1 MSILETRR
9 DVVKSIGAATIAVGL
24 AGCNRD
30 DDDGGDDGG
39 DDGDG
44 DDDDGV
50 EVEEE
55 ERPDGLDNDGE
66 ATFGPEDRRQ
76 AAAE

>member
-30 DDDGGDDGG
+30 DDD
-39 DDGDG
+39 
-44 DDDDGV
+44 DDDDEDV
-50 EVEEE
+50 SVEEE
-55 ERPDGLDNDGE
+55 EQPDGLDNDGE
-66 ATFGPEDRRQ
+66 AAFGPEDRRQ

>member
-30 DDDGGDDGG
+30 DDDDD
-39 DDGDG
+39 D

-50 EVEEE
+50 SVEEE

-66 ATFGPEDRRQ
+66 AAFGPEDRRQ

>member
-1 MSILETRR
+1 MSMSETRR

-30 DDDGGDDGG
+30 DDD
-39 DDGDG
+39 
-44 DDDDGV
+44 DDDDDDDEGGDV
-50 EVEEE
+50 NVDGE

-66 ATFGPEDRRQ
+66 AAFGPEDRRQ

>member
-1 MSILETRR
+1 MSISETRR

-30 DDDGGDDGG
+30 DDD
-39 DDGDG
+39 
-44 DDDDGV
+44 DDDDDDEGGDV
-50 EVEEE
+50 NVDGE

-66 ATFGPEDRRQ
+66 AAFGPEDRRQ

>member
-1 MSILETRR
+1 MSMLETRR

-24 AGCNRD
+24 AGCLHD
-30 DDDGGDDGG
+30 DDDD
-39 DDGDG
+39 

-50 EVEEE
+50 SVEEE

-66 ATFGPEDRRQ
+66 AAFGPEDRRQ

>member
-1 MSILETRR
+1 MSMSETRR

-30 DDDGGDDGG
+30 DDDDD
-39 DDGDG
+39 D

-50 EVEEE
+50 SVEEE

-66 ATFGPEDRRQ
+66 AAFGPEDRRR

>member
-30 DDDGGDDGG
+30 DDD
-39 DDGDG
+39 
-44 DDDDGV
+44 DDDDDDEGGDV
-50 EVEEE
+50 NVDGEEQ
-55 ERPDGLDNDGE
+55 PDGLDNDGE
-66 ATFGPEDRRQ
+66 AAFGPEDRRQ

>member
-1 MSILETRR
+1 MSMLETRR

-30 DDDGGDDGG
+30 DDD
-39 DDGDG
+39 
-44 DDDDGV
+44 DDDDDDEGGDV
-50 EVEEE
+50 NVDGE

-66 ATFGPEDRRQ
+66 AAFGPEDRRQ
-76 AAAE
+76 VAAE

>member
-30 DDDGGDDGG
+30 EEDDDEEDDDGGDVNVDGE
-39 DDGDG
+39 D
-44 DDDDGV
+44 
-50 EVEEE
+50 
-55 ERPDGLDNDGE
+55 RPDGLDDGG
-66 ATFGPEDRRQ
+66 AAFGPENRRR
-76 AAAE
+76 AAE

>member
-1 MSILETRR
+1 MLILETRR
-9 DVVKSIGAATIAVGL
+9 DVVKYIGAATIAVGL

-30 DDDGGDDGG
+30 DDDDGG

-55 ERPDGLDNDGE
+55 EQPDGLDNDDG
-66 ATFGPEDRRQ
+66 AAFGPEDRRQ

>member
-1 MSILETRR
+1 MSISETRR

-30 DDDGGDDGG
+30 DDDDGG
-39 DDGDG
+39 DDGNG

>member
-1 MSILETRR
+1 MSISETRR
-9 DVVKSIGAATIAVGL
+9 DVVKSIGAATVAVGL

-30 DDDGGDDGG
+30 DDDSD
-39 DDGDG
+39 
-44 DDDDGV
+44 DDDDGGGDV
-50 EVEEE
+50 NVDGE

-66 ATFGPEDRRQ
+66 AAFGPEDRRQ

>member
-1 MSILETRR
+1 MSISETRR

-30 DDDGGDDGG
+30 DDDDD
-39 DDGDG
+39 
-44 DDDDGV
+44 DDDDGGGDV
-50 EVEEE
+50 NVDGE

-66 ATFGPEDRRQ
+66 AAFGPEDRRQ

>member
-1 MSILETRR
+1 MSISKTRR

-30 DDDGGDDGG
+30 DDDNDD
-39 DDGDG
+39 DD

-50 EVEEE
+50 SVEEE

-66 ATFGPEDRRQ
+66 AAFGPEDRRR

>member
-1 MSILETRR
+1 MSMLETRR

-30 DDDGGDDGG
+30 DDD
-39 DDGDG
+39 
-44 DDDDGV
+44 DDDDDDEGGDV
-50 EVEEE
+50 NVDGEEQ
-55 ERPDGLDNDGE
+55 PDGLDNDGE
-66 ATFGPEDRRQ
+66 AAFGPEDRRQ

>member
-1 MSILETRR
+1 MSISETRR

-30 DDDGGDDGG
+30 DDDDD
-39 DDGDG
+39 

-50 EVEEE
+50 SVEEE
-55 ERPDGLDNDGE
+55 ERPDGLDNDGK
-66 ATFGPEDRRQ
+66 AAFGPEDRRQ

>member
-1 MSILETRR
+1 MSISETRR

-30 DDDGGDDGG
+30 DDD
-39 DDGDG
+39 
-44 DDDDGV
+44 DDDDDDDEGGDV
-50 EVEEE
+50 NVDGE

-66 ATFGPEDRRQ
+66 AAFGPEDRRQ

>member
-30 DDDGGDDGG
+30 DDD
-39 DDGDG
+39 
-44 DDDDGV
+44 DDDDDDEGGDV
-50 EVEEE
+50 NVDGEEQ
-55 ERPDGLDNDGE
+55 PDGLDNDGE
-66 ATFGPEDRRQ
+66 AAFGPEERRQ

>member
-1 MSILETRR
+1 MLETRR

-30 DDDGGDDGG
+30 DDDDDDEDDEGGDVNVDG
-39 DDGDG
+39 
-44 DDDDGV
+44 
-50 EVEEE
+50 E

-66 ATFGPEDRRQ
+66 AAFGPEDRRQ

>member
-30 DDDGGDDGG
+30 DDDDD
-39 DDGDG
+39 
-44 DDDDGV
+44 DDDDGGGDV
-50 EVEEE
+50 NVDGG

-66 ATFGPEDRRQ
+66 AAFGPEDRRQ

>member
-1 MSILETRR
+1 MSISETRR

-30 DDDGGDDGG
+30 DDDSD
-39 DDGDG
+39 
-44 DDDDGV
+44 DDDDGGGDV
-50 EVEEE
+50 NVDGE

-66 ATFGPEDRRQ
+66 AAFGPEDRRQ

>member
-1 MSILETRR
+1 MSISETRR

-30 DDDGGDDGG
+30 DDD
-39 DDGDG
+39 
-44 DDDDGV
+44 DDDDDDEGGDV
-50 EVEEE
+50 NVDGE

-66 ATFGPEDRRQ
+66 AAFGPEERRQ

>member
-30 DDDGGDDGG
+30 DDD
-39 DDGDG
+39 
-44 DDDDGV
+44 DDDDDDEGGDV
-50 EVEEE
+50 NVDGE

-66 ATFGPEDRRQ
+66 AAFGPEDRRQ
-76 AAAE
+76 ATTE

>member
-1 MSILETRR
+1 MSISETRR
-9 DVVKSIGAATIAVGL
+9 DVVKSIGAATIAVSL

-30 DDDGGDDGG
+30 DDDGGD
-39 DDGDG
+39 DG

-66 ATFGPEDRRQ
+66 AAFGPEDRRQ

>member
-1 MSILETRR
+1 MSMLETRR

-39 DDGDG
+39 DD
-44 DDDDGV
+44 DDGV
-50 EVEEE
+50 SVEEE

-66 ATFGPEDRRQ
+66 AAFGPEDRRQ

>member
-1 MSILETRR
+1 MSMLETRR

-24 AGCNRD
+24 AGCSDD

-39 DDGDG
+39 
-44 DDDDGV
+44 DDDGV

-66 ATFGPEDRRQ
+66 AAFGPEDRRQ

>member
-30 DDDGGDDGG
+30 DDDGGDDG
-39 DDGDG
+39 DG

-66 ATFGPEDRRQ
+66 AAFGPEDRRQ

>member
-1 MSILETRR
+1 MSMSETRR

-24 AGCNRD
+24 AGCNRND
-30 DDDGGDDGG
+30 DDD
-39 DDGDG
+39 
-44 DDDDGV
+44 DDDDDDEGGDV
-50 EVEEE
+50 NVDGE

-66 ATFGPEDRRQ
+66 AAFGPEDRRQ

>member
-24 AGCNRD
+24 AGCNRND
-30 DDDGGDDGG
+30 DDD
-39 DDGDG
+39 
-44 DDDDGV
+44 DDDDDDEGGDV
-50 EVEEE
+50 NVDGE

-66 ATFGPEDRRQ
+66 AAFGPEDRRQ

>member
-1 MSILETRR
+1 MSISETRR

-30 DDDGGDDGG
+30 DDDDDDDDDDGG
-39 DDGDG
+39 DVNVDG
-44 DDDDGV
+44 
-50 EVEEE
+50 E
-55 ERPDGLDNDGE
+55 ERPDGLNDGE
-66 ATFGPEDRRQ
+66 AAFGPEDRRQ